1 MELCLECNHLCHCKG
16 VAPNP
21 NTNQCMGNDG
31 NCLCIV
37 CKHNSTEGK
46 DMNIIKKVI
55 KWIWSII
62 CWPFKKVFKWLGSCL
77 PNG

>member
-21 NTNQCMGNDG
+21 NTNQCMGDDG

-37 CKHNSTEGK
+37 CTHNKSRME
-46 DMNIIKKVI
+46 DNMVKKTIGWVW
-55 KWIWSII
+55 KII
-62 CWPFKKVFKWLGSCL
+62 CWPFQLIHKWVNNWI
-77 PNG
+77 NG